1 MSAFELCGESVNYE
15 LNVQESFS
23 WIATKTPNT
32 VTIGPLV
39 QRPTWDRS
47 KQYSFTELAKEE
59 NYVELGK
66 DTALF

>member
-1 MSAFELCGESVNYE
+1 MNSMFRNHSA
-15 LNVQESFS
+15 
-23 WIATKTPNT
+23 WILTKTPNAM
-32 VTIGPLV
+32 TIDPLV

-59 NYVELGK
+59 NCVVLRE